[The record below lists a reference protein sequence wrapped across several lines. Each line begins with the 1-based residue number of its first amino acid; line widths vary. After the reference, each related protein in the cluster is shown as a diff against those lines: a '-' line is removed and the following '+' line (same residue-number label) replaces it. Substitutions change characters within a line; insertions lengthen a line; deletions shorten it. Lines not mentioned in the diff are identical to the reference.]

1 MGKGK
6 VLVTGGAGFIGS
18 YTVDLLLENGYEVRI
33 LDNLSEPV
41 HAEKVWPDYVPAGA
55 EKILGDVRNR
65 KDWEKASD
73 GVDYVFHLAAYQD
86 LLPNYSKFFEVNTV
100 GTALLYE
107 IIVEKKLPV
116 KKVVV
121 ASSQFVYGEGKYRCE
136 KDGIV
141 YAQPRQPEDL
151 EKRRWEPR
159 CPACGGGIKPQPL
172 TEDYANP
179 RNQYSISKYSQEL
192 IGLNLGQLN
201 NIPTVALR
209 YSIVQGPRQSF
220 RNAYSGVLRIF
231 TLKNLQG
238 EPAPIYEDGGQLRD
252 YVNVEDVARANL
264 LVLEDSQADYQVF
277 NVGGGKGY
285 TVLEFAEIVAGAT
298 GFRGDPRMTG
308 EFRLG
313 DTRHSVSDIS
323 KLKALGWSPTKTPRT
338 SVREYVDWIKTQNLD
353 KDYTVMV
360 EEKMREL
367 GTLRKAK

>member
-1 MGKGK
+1 
-6 VLVTGGAGFIGS
+6 VHRAGQ
-18 YTVDLLLENGYEVRI
+18 
-33 LDNLSEPV
+33 
-41 HAEKVWPDYVPAGA
+41 APDYVPP
-55 EKILGDVRNR
+55 EVEFLRGDVRDR
-65 KDWEKASD
+65 AAWERALP
-73 GVDYVFHLAAYQD
+73 GTEAIFHLAAYQD

-107 IIVEKKLPV
+107 IIVEKKLPIR
-116 KKVVV
+116 KVVV

-136 KDGIV
+136 RDGIV
-141 YAQPRQPEDL
+141 YVRSRLLADL
-151 EKRRWEPR
+151 EKGVWEPK
-159 CPACGGGIKPQPL
+159 CPACGEEISPQPL

-209 YSIVQGPRQSF
+209 YSIVQGLRQSF

-238 EPAPIYEDGGQLRD
+238 EPAPIYEDGRQLRD

-264 LVLEDSQADYQVF
+264 LVLEDPRTDYQVF

-285 TVLEFAEIVAGAT
+285 TVLEFAQIVAGAT
-298 GFRGDPRMTG
+298 GFKGEPKITS

-323 KLKALGWSPTKTPRT
+323 KLQSLGWQPTKTPRG
-338 SVREYVDWIKTQNLD
+338 SVKDYLAWIKTQNID
-353 KDYTVMV
+353 KDYTVSA
-360 EEKMREL
+360 ERSLRQL
-367 GTLRKAK
+367 GTVRRARVD

>member
-1 MGKGK
+1 MSKGK

-18 YTVDLLLENGYEVRI
+18 HTVDLLLQNGYEVRI

-41 HAEKVWPDYVPAGA
+41 HAERVWPDYIPSAA
-55 EKILGDVRNR
+55 EKVLGDVRER
-65 KDWEKASD
+65 KDWEKALE
-73 GVDYVFHLAAYQD
+73 GVGFVIHLAAYQD

-107 IIVEKKLPV
+107 IIVEKKLPI
-116 KKVVV
+116 KKIVV
-121 ASSQFVYGEGKYRCE
+121 ASSQFVYGEGKYTCE

-141 YAQPRQPEDL
+141 YAPSRQVENL
-151 EKRRWEPR
+151 EKGRWEPH
-159 CPACGGGIKPQPL
+159 CPVCGGEIKPELL

-179 RNQYSISKYSQEL
+179 HNQYSISKYSQEL
-192 IGLNLGQLN
+192 IGLSLGQLN

-231 TLKNLQG
+231 TLKNLNN
-238 EPAPIYEDGGQLRD
+238 EPASIYEDGQQLRD

-264 LVLEDSQADYQVF
+264 LVLQDRQADYQVF

-285 TVLEFAEIVAGAT
+285 TVWEFAKIVAEAT
-298 GFRGDPRMTG
+298 GFKGEPQMTG

-313 DTRHSVSDIS
+313 DTHHSVSDIS
-323 KLKALGWSPTKTPRT
+323 KLKVLGWQPTRTPED
-338 SVREYVDWIKTQNLD
+338 SVREYVDWLKTQKLD
-353 KDYTVMV
+353 KDYT
-360 EEKMREL
+360 EEAETKMREL
-367 GTLRKAK
+367 GTLRRIK

>member
-1 MGKGK
+1 MNKGK

-18 YTVDLLLENGYEVRI
+18 HTVDLLLENGYEVRI

-41 HAEKVWPDYVPAGA
+41 HAEKVWPDYVHAGV
-55 EKILGDVRNR
+55 EKILGDVRS
-65 KDWEKASD
+65 KEDWEKALD
-73 GVDYVFHLAAYQD
+73 GVDCVIHLAACQD
-86 LLPNYSKFFEVNTV
+86 LLPNYSKFFATNTV

-107 IIVEKKLPV
+107 VIVEKKLPI

-121 ASSQFVYGEGKYRCE
+121 ASSQFVYGEGKYKCE

-141 YAQPRQPEDL
+141 YAPPRQPEDL
-151 EKRRWEPR
+151 EKSQWDPR
-159 CPACGGGIKPQPL
+159 CPVCGGEVVSQPL

-238 EPAPIYEDGGQLRD
+238 EPAPIYEDGQQLRD
-252 YVNVEDVARANL
+252 YVNVEDAARATL
-264 LVLEDSQADYQVF
+264 LVLEDGRVSYQVF

-285 TVLEFAEIVAGAT
+285 TVLEFAEIVAEVS
-298 GFRGDPRMTG
+298 GFKGSPKMTS

-313 DTRHSVSDIS
+313 DTRHSISDIS
-323 KLKALGWSPTKTPRT
+323 KLKALGWSPTKSPKN
-338 SVREYVDWIKTQNLD
+338 SVQEYVDWIKTQNLD
-353 KDYTVMV
+353 KDYTRAA

-367 GTLRKAK
+367 GTLRKAR